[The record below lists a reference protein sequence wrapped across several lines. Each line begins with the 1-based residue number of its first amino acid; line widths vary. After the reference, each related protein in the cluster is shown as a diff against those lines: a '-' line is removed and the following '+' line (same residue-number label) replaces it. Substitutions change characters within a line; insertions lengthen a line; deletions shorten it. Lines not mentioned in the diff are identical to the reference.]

1 MVTSMISSPIPA
13 APGLP
18 LVGNAFAYRR
28 NRLALWMQVRETC
41 GDIGLVRLGSRS
53 LLLVSSPE
61 LIHAVLVEQADHFEK
76 SPLFRR
82 VMEPIPGTGLVTSEN
97 ARHKQQRKR
106 KAPALPHREPSILV
120 PG

>member
-1 MVTSMISSPIPA
+1 MVTSMISSPIPT

-18 LVGNAFAYRR
+18 LVGNALAYRR

-61 LIHAVLVEQADHFEK
+61 LIHERLK
-76 SPLFRR
+76 SDLNGER
-82 VMEPIPGTGLVTSEN
+82 IIGTSAE
-97 ARHKQQRKR
+97 RKSR
-106 KAPALPHREPSILV
+106 
-120 PG
+120 